1 MSIWLTEIYKD
12 KAVLIHKKQNRNNNK
27 NANVDMESLD
37 AQNKQ
42 RNLQHKEQNWRHC
55 NI

>member
-1 MSIWLTEIYKD
+1 MAHRNLQRQSSSYTQKP
-12 KAVLIHKKQNRNNNK
+12 NRNNNK